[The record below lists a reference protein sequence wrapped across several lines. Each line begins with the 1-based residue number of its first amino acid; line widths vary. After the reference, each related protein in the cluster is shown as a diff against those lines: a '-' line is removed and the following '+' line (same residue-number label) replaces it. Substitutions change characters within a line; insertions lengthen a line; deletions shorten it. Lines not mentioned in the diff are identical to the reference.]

1 MLPKARTHPRDYRP
15 GTELSRELSV
25 LEHLGEL
32 RKRILTAL
40 WGFGA
45 ALVLCSMFVKKIADV
60 VFLPYHKYLPEG
72 SGALAYT
79 NISDIFFIY
88 FKMASVSAVF
98 LSSPWLFYQL
108 WLFIRPALREK
119 ERRLALPFVAGT
131 AFFMMAGMVFSYYMV
146 LPLTFRF
153 FFALNEGYRN
163 VVTASGIWNFE
174 LLMIL
179 GIGLCFE
186 TPVLIFL
193 LARLGLVK
201 PKSLLS
207 YSKWAVLISFIVAA
221 VITPSGDPFTQTA
234 VALPMIFLY
243 FLGLLLA
250 IMFPA
255 GKEEAP

>member
-1 MLPKARTHPRDYRP
+1 MA
-15 GTELSRELSV
+15 RELSL

-45 ALVLCSMFVKKIADV
+45 ALVLCSLFVKKIANL

-88 FKMASVSAVF
+88 FKMAAVAAIF
-98 LSSPWLFYQL
+98 LSSPWLFFQL

-119 ERRLALPFVAGT
+119 ERRLAIPFVLGT
-131 AFFMMAGMVFSYYMV
+131 ALFMMAGMVFSYYMV

-174 LLMIL
+174 LMMIL
-179 GIGLCFE
+179 GVGLCFE

-193 LARLGLVK
+193 LARLGLVT
-201 PKSLLS
+201 PERLFAF
-207 YSKWAVLISFIVAA
+207 SKWAVLVSFILAA

-234 VALPMIFLY
+234 VAVPMIALY
-243 FLGLLLA
+243 FLGVLLA

-255 GKEEAP
+255 GKEAEP